1 MAKVAHTDYLVG
13 MRSLLL
19 IPAALLLT
27 SCTVS
32 SGIVDH
38 WTPPQAQPVVES
50 VVPACAPVEKET
62 TDPTRTD
69 GVLLPCA
76 AETIAAAVT
85 GKKNQL
91 PPPQRPRAG
100 RRVFG
105 VR

>member
-1 MAKVAHTDYLVG
+1 

-19 IPAALLLT
+19 ISAALLLT

-38 WTPPQAQPVVES
+38 WAPPQAQPVVDA
-50 VVPACAPVEKET
+50 VRPACAPTEET
-62 TDPTRTD
+62 TSPDATGQDVTRTE

-76 AETIAAAVT
+76 AETIAAAVS

-91 PPPQRPRAG
+91 PPPQRPRSG
-100 RRVFG
+100 RRLPLVRGFG
-105 VR
+105 R